1 MIKIN
6 MFQAGYGDSLLVQV
20 IEEEK
25 ETINIMIDCGFHYKE
40 NIKPNLERLLKDQ
53 VINRFIITHY
63 DSDHIQSAAKF
74 LEENGTYKNWS
85 IVNIEQIWLN
95 TYKHIQ
101 FSKRNSEKLKPE
113 EKDKIENRISEI
125 FSKSITENNEGDIG
139 AKQATILGKTI
150 LDKKYPWNTDTN
162 DKAICIENLQK
173 INIADD
179 VKLHLL
185 SPNKKRLQN
194 LEGKFISDLKEMGL
208 TPNTEAIFDDAFE
221 LFNLNNKENITDE
234 GNVSSSEKAIN
245 SRTIKL
251 FTNGENYIKDD
262 SVGNGSSISFI
273 LETEN
278 KKALFLA
285 DAFAEDIIEG
295 LKKKYPDESEYP
307 IFFDVIK
314 ISHHGSFRNNSPEL
328 FKIIDS
334 NNFLFST
341 NGKHQSH
348 VHPDVE
354 TISCIIN
361 RELPNKIIKRNLI
374 FNYDL
379 FHLKSFKNENLKK
392 EFMYEFKVQEETII

>member
-95 TYKHIQ
+95 AYKHIQ

-113 EKDKIENRISEI
+113 EKYKIENCISEI

-173 INIADD
+173 INIADN

-194 LEGKFISDLKEMGL
+194 LEGKFISDFKEMGL
-208 TPNTEAIFDDAFE
+208 TPSTEAIFDDAFE
-221 LFNLNNKENITDE
+221 LFNLNNKENIADE

-379 FHLKSFKNENLKK
+379 FHLKGFKNENLKK